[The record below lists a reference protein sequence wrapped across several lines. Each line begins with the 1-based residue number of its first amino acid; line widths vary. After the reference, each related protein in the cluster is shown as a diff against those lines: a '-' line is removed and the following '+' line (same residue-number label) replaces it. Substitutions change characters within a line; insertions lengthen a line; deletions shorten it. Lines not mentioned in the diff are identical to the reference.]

1 MDSLFIY
8 LYPPCLFALTVL
20 CCVVL
25 CYFDRA
31 AFVDSGLNESM
42 SFQQLISCNKRNLGC
57 EGGSMTIGA
66 IYASD
71 NWYGGLS
78 SLNDYPYLDFNG
90 LTTEFCNLTAT
101 TPPLALTV
109 TYPVEIGGLGIP
121 MSFNERLEMFKLALI
136 EKPIAIVMKSSCLI
150 FSNYLSGILT
160 EDGDC
165 ACSDSTCFDHSVL
178 MVGYDDTGDI
188 PFFTLKNSWGVRWG
202 EEGYFRVAQIQKG
215 TYGLFGILGEGVML
229 NAKEYI
235 TATVH
240 DDDEVLDNSSFPVW
254 AIIVIAVIGSLC
266 CCCICIILI
275 KREGEKEVAA

>member
-1 MDSLFIY
+1 
-8 LYPPCLFALTVL
+8 
-20 CCVVL
+20 VL

-31 AFVDSGLNESM
+31 AFVDNGFNESM

-71 NWYGGLS
+71 NWYGGMA

-90 LTTEFCNLTAT
+90 LTTEYCNLTAT

-109 TYPVEIGGLGIP
+109 TDPMEIGGLGTP
-121 MSFNERLEMFKLALI
+121 MSFNERLEMFKLALV
-136 EKPIAIVMKSSCLI
+136 EKPIAIVMRSSCLI
-150 FSNYLSGILT
+150 FSNYLSGILI

-165 ACSDSTCFDHSVL
+165 FCSDSTCFDHSVL

-229 NAKEYI
+229 NAKQYI
-235 TATVH
+235 TVTVP
-240 DDDEVLDNSSFPVW
+240 DDDVVLDNSSFPVW
-254 AIIVIAVIGSLC
+254 AIIVIAVAGSLC
-266 CCCICIILI
+266 CCCICIIGICLS
-275 KREGEKEVAA
+275 KRGEDGEKEVAA